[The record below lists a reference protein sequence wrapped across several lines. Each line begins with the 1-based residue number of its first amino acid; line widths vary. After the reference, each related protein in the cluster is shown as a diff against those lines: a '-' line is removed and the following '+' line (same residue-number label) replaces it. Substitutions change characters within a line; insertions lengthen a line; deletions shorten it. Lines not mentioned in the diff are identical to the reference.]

1 MSKLP
6 SLAPKNMAEAM
17 DFSKMLA
24 TSNMVPKQYQG
35 KPQDIL
41 VAVQWGYEVGLP
53 PLQALQNIAVIN
65 GKPSVY
71 GDALLA
77 LVKNDPRCAG
87 VLEVIDG
94 DGDARTATCT
104 IKRRYGDE
112 IEVTT
117 KSFSVSD
124 AKLAGLWGRTPPWK
138 QYPDRMLQMR
148 ARGFAVRDAFPDAL
162 SGAITREEAEDY
174 NVPERDVT
182 PPPNPLDRIEAPKPE
197 PKPAPAPEV
206 VAEQAIEAEV
216 IEAEPGEMFQMLT
229 HQGKKM
235 GPAVAGKDAFLEK
248 LLKTMD
254 TYTNTEKDKEGKE
267 VEPRKRMSLLREFK
281 ESNWKSI
288 EQLEKKQETKVVEK
302 YNNCLAKL
310 GAQINDKPKV

>member
-77 LVKNDPRCAG
+77 LVKNDSRCAG
-87 VLEVIDG
+87 VSEVIEG

-104 IKRRYGDE
+104 IKRRYGEE

-117 KSFSVSD
+117 KSFSVGD
-124 AKLAGLWGRTPPWK
+124 AKRAGLWGRTPPWK

-206 VAEQAIEAEV
+206 VAEEAIEAEV
-216 IEAEPGEMFQMLT
+216 IEAEPGEMFQLYS
-229 HQGKKM
+229 HEGKKM
-235 GPAVAGKDAFLEK
+235 GKAVAGKDAFLEK

-254 TYTNTEKDKEGKE
+254 TYTNTKTNKAGDE
-267 VEPRKRMSLLREFK
+267 VEPRKRMSLLKQLREA
-281 ESNWKSI
+281 NQRNI
-288 EQLEKKQETKVVEK
+288 DQLEKTQETKVVTK
-302 YNNCLAKL
+302 YNQSLAAL
-310 GAQINDKPKV
+310 GAEMNGK